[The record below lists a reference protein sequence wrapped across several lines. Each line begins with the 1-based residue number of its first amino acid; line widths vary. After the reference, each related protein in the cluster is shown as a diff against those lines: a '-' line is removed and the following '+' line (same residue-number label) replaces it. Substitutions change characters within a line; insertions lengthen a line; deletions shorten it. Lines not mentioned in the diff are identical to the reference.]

1 MSKKIRLVIC
11 AGVSGAGKTTFA
23 SVCEEYGYYVI
34 EDLPVS
40 MVPSLFKL
48 FKEKSERFAKDAIF
62 VNIGVVSEVIAL
74 AKKEADFEVVSVG
87 LDCAYND
94 LLNRFRL
101 TRHIHPLQPK
111 GYTLDEA
118 LRDDEAKMKEARQY
132 FDIVI
137 DTTGLSPKDFHKL
150 AAYYIAGENAGKM
163 NVVFS
168 SFGYK
173 YGLPRDA
180 EVVLDARVLANPFW
194 VPELKNLTGLDK
206 PVQDYID
213 KDPKTE
219 PFITKICG
227 LLDDYFLAS
236 AEEGRNFLF
245 VDIGCSGGQH
255 RSVYVAQKLYEHY
268 KDHYNCTVS
277 HRELSRYQEDRKD

>member
-1 MSKKIRLVIC
+1 MSKKIRLVIV

-62 VNIGVVSEVIAL
+62 VNIAVVSEVIAL
-74 AKKEADFEVVSVG
+74 AKQEADFDVVSVG
-87 LDCAYND
+87 LDCAYSD

-118 LRDDEAKMKEARQY
+118 LKDDEEKMKQARQY

-180 EVVLDARVLANPFW
+180 EVVLDARALANPFW

-213 KDPKTE
+213 KDPKTA
-219 PFITKICG
+219 PFIAKICA
-227 LLDDYFLAS
+227 LLDDYFVAS

-245 VDIGCSGGQH
+245 VDVGCSGGQH

-268 KDHYNCTVS
+268 KDSYNCTVS